1 MSMKAKLGHS
11 AASGQS
17 RPVFAALSKQPSVKE
32 DPFSRLPAMR
42 KRAADSH
49 SK

>member
-11 AASGQS
+11 SESGQS
-17 RPVFAALSKQPSVKE
+17 RPASAALSKPPVKE
-32 DPFSRLPAMR
+32 DSFSRLPAMR
-42 KRAADSH
+42 KRAADPH